1 MSDFRNHPKRKLGS
15 SDLEMTPV
23 GLGCMSFSGVY
34 GASDD
39 DAAVDL
45 IHYAID
51 QGIDALD
58 SSDMYGWGH
67 NEELLGRALAGGR
80 RDKIVLI
87 TKFGQVKNPDGGGNL
102 VDGRPEYVMSCCE
115 ASLKRLN
122 TDVIDLYFQHRI
134 DPKVPVEET
143 FGAVAQLIEQG
154 KVRAAGICE
163 AKPETIRR
171 AHATQPLAAVQSEY
185 SLLYREQGD
194 EARAVTLELG
204 ISYMAYA
211 PLGRGLLTSEFL
223 SLDTLPEDDPHYRHP
238 RFSGEN
244 FGHNIELARRIAEIA
259 EEKGCTPAQLC
270 IAWVLAQGDDMVTI
284 PGTKRKERLDENM
297 GALDVQLSDDDLARI
312 ADAVPVGAAA
322 GTRYPAGGMKG
333 VHI

>member
-1 MSDFRNHPKRKLGS
+1 MPDIRNHPKRRLGA
-15 SDLEMTPV
+15 SDLEMVPV

-51 QGIDALD
+51 CGVDALD

-67 NEELLGRALAGGR
+67 NEELLGRALEGGR
-80 RDKIVLI
+80 RDKVVLI

-102 VDGRPEYVMSCCE
+102 VDGRPEYVISCCE
-115 ASLKRLN
+115 ASLKRLK

-134 DPKVPVEET
+134 DPKVPIEET
-143 FGAVAQLIEQG
+143 MGAVSQLIEQG

-163 AKPETIRR
+163 GKPETIRR
-171 AHATQPLAAVQSEY
+171 AHATQPLAALQSEY

-211 PLGRGLLTSEFL
+211 PLGRGLLTSQYL
-223 SLDTLPEDDPHYRHP
+223 SLDAMPEDDPHYRHP
-238 RFSGEN
+238 RFAGEN
-244 FGHNIELARRIAEIA
+244 FAHNIEYARRIAEIA

-270 IAWVLAQGDDMVTI
+270 IAWLLGQGDDMVTI
-284 PGTKRKERLDENM
+284 PGTKRRERLDENL
-297 GALDVQLSDDDLARI
+297 GALDVTLTADDLARI
-312 ADAVPVGAAA
+312 SDVIPVGAAA
-322 GTRYPAGGMKG
+322 GTRYPAGGMKN

>member
-1 MSDFRNHPKRKLGS
+1 MSNSDNHPKRKLGAS
-15 SDLEMTPV
+15 AIEMTPV

-34 GASDD
+34 GPSDD
-39 DAAVDL
+39 DAAIEL

-51 QGIDALD
+51 NGIDALD

-67 NEELLGRALAGGR
+67 NEELLGRALAGR

-87 TKFGQVKNPDGGGNL
+87 SKFGQVKNPDGGGNL
-102 VDGRPEYVMSCCE
+102 VDGRPEYVIGACE

-134 DPKVPVEET
+134 DPKVPIEDTV
-143 FGAVAQLIEQG
+143 GAMAQLIEQG
-154 KVRAAGICE
+154 KVRAIGICE
-163 AKPETIRR
+163 GKPETIRR
-171 AHATQPLAAVQSEY
+171 AHAAHPLAAVQSEY
-185 SLLYREQGD
+185 SLLYREQAEESL
-194 EARAVTLELG
+194 EAMRELG

-211 PLGRGLLTSEFL
+211 PLGRGLLTNQFL
-223 SLDTLPEDDPHYRHP
+223 GMDSLPEDDPHARHP
-238 RFSGEN
+238 RYAGDN
-244 FGHNIELARRIAEIA
+244 FTHNMELATRVAAIA

-270 IAWVLAQGDDMVTI
+270 IAWLLAQGNDIVSI
-284 PGTKRKERLDENM
+284 PGTKRRERLDENM
-297 GALDVQLSDDDLARI
+297 GALDVALSADDLARI
-312 ADAVPVGAAA
+312 SDAVPAGAAA

>member
-1 MSDFRNHPKRKLGS
+1 MSDFSSHPKRRLGS
-15 SDLEMTPV
+15 SELEMAPL

-39 DAAVDL
+39 DAAIELV
-45 IHYAID
+45 HYAID

-67 NEELLGRALAGGR
+67 NEELLGRALTGGR

-87 TKFGQVKNPDGGGNL
+87 TKFGQVKNPDGGPNL
-102 VDGRPEYVMSCCE
+102 VDGRPEYVKSSCE

-122 TDVIDLYFQHRI
+122 TDVIDLYYQHRI
-134 DPKVPVEET
+134 DPKVPIEDTV
-143 FGAVAQLIEQG
+143 GAMAGLIDEG
-154 KVRAAGICE
+154 KVRAIGICE

-171 AHATQPLAAVQSEY
+171 AHATHPLAAVQSEY
-185 SLLYREQGD
+185 SLLYREQGE

-204 ISYMAYA
+204 VSYMAYA
-211 PLGRGLLTSEFL
+211 PLGRGLLTSTFL
-223 SLDTLPEDDPHYRHP
+223 AQDSLPEDDPHYRHP
-238 RFSGEN
+238 RFAGEN
-244 FGHNIELARRIAEIA
+244 FAHNIEYARRVAEIA
-259 EEKGCTPAQLC
+259 AEKGCTPAQLC
-270 IAWVLAQGDDMVTI
+270 IAWLLAQGDDMVTI

-297 GALDVQLSDDDLARI
+297 GALDVTLSDEDVARI
-312 ADAVPVGAAA
+312 SDIVPVGAAA

>member
-1 MSDFRNHPKRKLGS
+1 MSDFSNHPKRKLGS
-15 SDLEMTPV
+15 SDLEMAPI

-67 NEELLGRALAGGR
+67 NEDLLGRALAGR
-80 RDKIVLI
+80 RDQIVLI

-102 VDGRPEYVMSCCE
+102 VDGRPEYVISCCE
-115 ASLKRLN
+115 TSLKRLN

-134 DPKVPVEET
+134 DPKVPIEET
-143 FGAVAQLIEQG
+143 IGAVAQLIEQG

-163 AKPETIRR
+163 GKPETIRR
-171 AHATQPLAAVQSEY
+171 AHSAHPLAVVQSEY
-185 SLLYREQGD
+185 SLLYREQAE
-194 EARAVTLELG
+194 EALEATRELG

-211 PLGRGLLTSEFL
+211 PLGRGLLTNQFL
-223 SLDTLPEDDPHYRHP
+223 GMDTLPEDDPHARHP
-238 RFSGEN
+238 RYAGEN
-244 FGHNIELARRIAEIA
+244 FTHNMELATRVAAIA

-270 IAWVLAQGDDMVTI
+270 IAWLLAQGDDIVTI
-284 PGTKRKERLDENM
+284 PGTKRRERLDENM
-297 GALDVQLSDDDLARI
+297 GALDVELSTEDLARI
-312 ADAVPVGAAA
+312 SDVVPVGAAA

>member
-1 MSDFRNHPKRKLGS
+1 MSNFSNHPKRKLGGS
-15 SDLEMTPV
+15 AVEMLPI

-39 DAAVDL
+39 DAAVEL

-51 QGIDALD
+51 SGVDALD

-67 NEELLGRALAGGR
+67 NEDLLGRALVGR
-80 RDKIVLI
+80 RDKVMLI

-102 VDGRPEYVMSCCE
+102 VDGRPEYVFSCCE
-115 ASLKRLN
+115 ASLKRLK

-134 DPKVPVEET
+134 DPKVPIEET
-143 FGAVAQLIEQG
+143 VGAMGQLVEQG
-154 KVRAAGICE
+154 KVRAIGICE
-163 AKPETIRR
+163 GKPETIRR
-171 AHATQPLAAVQSEY
+171 AHGAHPLAAVQSEY
-185 SLLYREQGD
+185 SLLYREQAE
-194 EARAVTLELG
+194 EALVAMRELG

-211 PLGRGLLTSEFL
+211 PLGRGLLTNQFL
-223 SLDTLPEDDPHYRHP
+223 GMDSLPEDDPHARHP
-238 RFSGEN
+238 RYAGEN
-244 FGHNIELARRIAEIA
+244 FAHNMELATRVAAIA

-270 IAWVLAQGDDMVTI
+270 IAWLLAQGDDIVTI
-284 PGTKRKERLDENM
+284 PGTKRRERLDENM
-297 GALDVQLSDDDLARI
+297 GALDVKLSADDVARI
-312 ADAVPVGAAA
+312 SATVPAGAAA

>member
-1 MSDFRNHPKRKLGS
+1 MSKFSNHPKRKLGA
-15 SDLEMTPV
+15 SDVEMTPI

-39 DAAVDL
+39 DAAIEL

-51 QGIDALD
+51 NGVDALD

-67 NEELLGRALAGGR
+67 NEELLGRALAGR

-87 TKFGQVKNPDGGGNL
+87 TKFGQVQNPDGGGNL
-102 VDGRPEYVMSCCE
+102 VDGRPEYVISCCE

-134 DPKVPVEET
+134 DPKVPIEET
-143 FGAVAQLIEQG
+143 VGAMGQLIEQG
-154 KVRAAGICE
+154 KVRAIGICE
-163 AKPETIRR
+163 GKPETIRR
-171 AHATQPLAAVQSEY
+171 AHAAHPLAAVQSEY
-185 SLLYREQGD
+185 SLLYREQAEESL
-194 EARAVTLELG
+194 EAMRELG

-211 PLGRGLLTSEFL
+211 PLGRGLLTSQFL
-223 SLDTLPEDDPHYRHP
+223 GMDNLPEDDPHARHP
-238 RFSGEN
+238 RYAGEN
-244 FGHNIELARRIAEIA
+244 FSHNMELATRVAAIAEG
-259 EEKGCTPAQLC
+259 KGCTPAQLC
-270 IAWVLAQGDDMVTI
+270 IAWLLAQGDDIVTI

-297 GALDVQLSDDDLARI
+297 GALDVTLSVEDLALI
-312 ADAVPVGAAA
+312 SDTVPVGAAA

>member
-1 MSDFRNHPKRKLGS
+1 MSNHPKRKLGGS
-15 SDLEMTPV
+15 ALEMTPV

-39 DAAVDL
+39 DAAIEL

-51 QGIDALD
+51 NGVDALD

-67 NEELLGRALAGGR
+67 NEDLLGRALGAR

-102 VDGRPEYVMSCCE
+102 VDGRPEYVHACCE

-134 DPKVPVEET
+134 DPKVPIEET
-143 FGAVAQLIEQG
+143 VGAMGQLVEQG
-154 KVRAAGICE
+154 KVRAIGICE
-163 AKPETIRR
+163 GNPETIRK
-171 AHATQPLAAVQSEY
+171 AHGAHPLAAVQSEY
-185 SLLYREQGD
+185 SLLYREQAE
-194 EARAVTLELG
+194 EALVAMRELG

-223 SLDTLPEDDPHYRHP
+223 SLDTMPEDDPHYRHP
-238 RFSGEN
+238 RYAGEN
-244 FGHNIELARRIAEIA
+244 FTHNIALARRVAEIA

-270 IAWVLAQGDDMVTI
+270 IAWLLAQGDDIVTI

-297 GALDVQLSDDDLARI
+297 GALDVSLSANDLARI
-312 ADAVPVGAAA
+312 SDAVPAGAAA

>member
-1 MSDFRNHPKRKLGS
+1 MSNSNTAKRKLGG
-15 SDLEMTPV
+15 SDLEMTAI

-51 QGIDALD
+51 SGVDALD

-67 NEELLGRALAGGR
+67 NEDLLGRALPGR
-80 RDKIVLI
+80 RDKVTLI

-102 VDGRPEYVMSCCE
+102 VDGRPEYVASCCE

-134 DPKVPVEET
+134 DPKVPIEET
-143 FGAVAQLIEQG
+143 VGAMGRLVEQG
-154 KVRAAGICE
+154 KVRAIGICE
-163 AKPETIRR
+163 GKPETIRK
-171 AHATQPLAAVQSEY
+171 AHGAHPLATVQSEY
-185 SLLYREQGD
+185 SLLYREQAE
-194 EARAVTLELG
+194 EALVAMRELG

-223 SLDTLPEDDPHYRHP
+223 SLDTMPEDDPHYRHP
-238 RFSGEN
+238 RYAGEN
-244 FGHNIELARRIAEIA
+244 FAHNIELARRVAEIA
-259 EEKGCTPAQLC
+259 AEKGCTPAQLC
-270 IAWVLAQGDDMVTI
+270 IAWLLAQGDDIVTI
-284 PGTKRKERLDENM
+284 PGTKRQERLDENM
-297 GALDVQLSDDDLARI
+297 GALGVSLSADDLARI
-312 ADAVPVGAAA
+312 SDTVPAGAAA

>member
-1 MSDFRNHPKRKLGS
+1 MSNFSNHPKRKLGA
-15 SDLEMTPV
+15 SDVEMTPI

-39 DAAVDL
+39 DAAVEL

-51 QGIDALD
+51 SGVDALD

-67 NEELLGRALAGGR
+67 NEELLGRALAGR

-87 TKFGQVKNPDGGGNL
+87 TKFGQVQNPDGGGNL
-102 VDGRPEYVMSCCE
+102 VDGRPEYVFSACE

-134 DPKVPVEET
+134 DPKVPIEET
-143 FGAVAQLIEQG
+143 VGAMAQLIEQG
-154 KVRAAGICE
+154 KVRAIGICE

-171 AHATQPLAAVQSEY
+171 AHAAHPLAAVQSEY
-185 SLLYREQGD
+185 SLLYREQAE
-194 EARAVTLELG
+194 EALETMRELG

-211 PLGRGLLTSEFL
+211 PLGRGLLTNQYLGMDS
-223 SLDTLPEDDPHYRHP
+223 LPEDDPHARHP
-238 RFSGEN
+238 RYAGEN
-244 FGHNIELARRIAEIA
+244 FAHNMELATRVAAIAEG
-259 EEKGCTPAQLC
+259 KGCTPAQLC
-270 IAWVLAQGDDMVTI
+270 IAWLLAQGDDIVTI

-297 GALDVQLSDDDLARI
+297 GALDVTLSADDLARI
-312 ADAVPVGAAA
+312 SDVVPVGAAA